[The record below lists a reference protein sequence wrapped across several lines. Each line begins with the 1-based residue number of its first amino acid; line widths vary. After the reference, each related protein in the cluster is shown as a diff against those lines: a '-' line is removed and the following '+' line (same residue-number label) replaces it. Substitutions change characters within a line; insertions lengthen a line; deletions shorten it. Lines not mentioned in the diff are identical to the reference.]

1 MKKTISELF
10 AGVGGF
16 RLGFE
21 RLGTDWETVWFNQF
35 EPGTKKQWAHECYV
49 KHFGDCKDINGEYH
63 TNEDICTVNKSTI
76 PDHSLLVAGFPCQD
90 YSVAKSSAEGI
101 EGKKGVLWWQ
111 IYEILKEKQPPFCI
125 FENVDRLIKSPTK
138 QRGRDFGI
146 ILDCLAK
153 LGYCAEWRIV
163 NAAKY
168 GSPQKRKRI
177 FIFAY
182 RADTAYELNM
192 KTLSD
197 KEIIGAQGFMAKAFP
212 VTSVSDVYTTTL
224 NDDIATVSD
233 NFSFDF
239 QNAGY
244 MRNNTVYT
252 AKVIEKESAKS
263 MLFDVLEENADAKY
277 EIPDDKFDRW
287 KYLKGAKKIP
297 RKSKT
302 GYEYIYSEGAVPF
315 PDKLNQPART
325 LLTSEA
331 SVNRSSHV
339 VYDIHSEKLR
349 TLTPVETER
358 LQGFDDN
365 WTNTGM
371 TERMRYFCM
380 GNSLVVPMVT
390 RMAKVLDDIIKTEKC

>member
-1 MKKTISELF
+1 MKKSICELF

-21 RLGTDWETVWFNQF
+21 RLGTDWETVWFNQW
-35 EPGTKKQWAHECYV
+35 EPVAKKQWAHDCYV

-63 TNEDICTVNKSTI
+63 TNEDICTVNKSSI
-76 PDHSLLVAGFPCQD
+76 PDHTLLVAGFPYQD

-146 ILDCLAK
+146 ILACLAR

-163 NAAKY
+163 NAAHY

-182 RADTAYELNM
+182 RADTEYALKI
-192 KTLSD
+192 KTVSTE
-197 KEIIGAQGFMAKAFP
+197 EIISNQGFMAKSFP
-212 VTSVSDVYTTTL
+212 VKSASAVSMTVL
-224 NDDIATVSD
+224 NDDIVAVSD

-244 MRNNTVYT
+244 MYNNTVFT
-252 AKVIEKESAKS
+252 AKVVEKESAKS
-263 MLFDVLEENADAKY
+263 VLFDVLEENADAKY

-287 KYLKGAKKIP
+287 EYLKGAKKMT

-302 GYEYIYSEGAVPF
+302 GFEYIYSEGGVPF

-325 LLTSEA
+325 ILTSEA
-331 SVNRSSHV
+331 SINRSSHV
-339 VYDIHSEKLR
+339 VYDVHTEKLR
-349 TLTPVETER
+349 TLTPVEVER

-371 TERMRYFCM
+371 SERMRYFCM
-380 GNSLVVPMVT
+380 GNALIVPMVT
-390 RMAKVLDDIIKTEKC
+390 RMASVLDSIIANE

>member
-1 MKKTISELF
+1 MKKTICELF

-16 RLGFE
+16 SLGFD
-21 RLGTDWETVWFNQF
+21 RLNSDWETVWFNQW
-35 EPGTKKQWAHECYV
+35 EPKQKKQWAHDCYV

-63 TNEDICTVNKSTI
+63 TNEDICTVNKSSI
-76 PDHSLLVAGFPCQD
+76 PDHTLLVAGFPCQD

-146 ILDCLAK
+146 ILACLAK

-182 RADTAYELNM
+182 RADTEYALNM

-197 KEIIGAQGFMAKAFP
+197 EEIIGTQGFMAKAFP
-212 VTSVSDVYTTTL
+212 VKSASAVSMTTL
-224 NDDIATVSD
+224 NDDIAAVSD

-302 GYEYIYSEGAVPF
+302 GFEYIYSEGAVPF
-315 PDKLNQPART
+315 PDILNQPART
-325 LLTSEA
+325 ILTSEA

-339 VYDIHSEKLR
+339 VYDVHTEKFR
-349 TLTPVETER
+349 TLTPVEVER

-390 RMAKVLDDIIKTEKC
+390 RMAKVLDDIIENER